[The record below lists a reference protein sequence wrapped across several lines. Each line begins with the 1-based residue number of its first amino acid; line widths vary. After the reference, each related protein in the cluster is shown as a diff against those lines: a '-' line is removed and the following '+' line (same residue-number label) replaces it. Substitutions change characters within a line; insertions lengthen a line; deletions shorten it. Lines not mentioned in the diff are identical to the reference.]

1 MRRNIILATVV
12 LLLSTGVV
20 WAVDTVWDE
29 SNFTM
34 EERKWQPAP
43 TGHEVGK
50 DNGTGGP
57 GHHPE
62 DDCGICHSPKGI
74 ASDRV
79 FTLTATVYDNRAA
92 RLPVAGAEVIF
103 QDYGGNVYSMT
114 TNDLGIAWTDV
125 AMEGDAT
132 QGDPT
137 DTSTWRYKVWLL
149 DEGGTHPMMTIPS
162 LGNAMIP
169 RMSCLMHHRN
179 NGSLG
184 GLWARP
190 APTLAKYP
198 KKNLSYAKHIFPIL
212 RSKCGPCHKPGP
224 SIANRGG
231 EIFDYG
237 ADLDLVTY
245 AGSSV
250 ELDGVV
256 YVKRGV
262 VDVIN
267 IKKPNKS
274 LMLRKTVK
282 GELHGGGSFWKRSDP
297 DYKALRRWIK
307 EGAADN

>member
-1 MRRNIILATVV
+1 MMRNILLATVV
-12 LLLSTGVV
+12 LLVSTNVV
-20 WAVDTVWDE
+20 WAENTVWDE

-62 DDCGICHSPKGI
+62 DDCGICHSPNGI

-92 RLPVAGAEVIF
+92 RLPVEGAEVIF

-114 TNDLGIAWTDV
+114 TNDLGMAWTDV
-125 AMEGDAT
+125 EMEGDPT
-132 QGDPT
+132 QGNPS
-137 DTSTWRYKVWLL
+137 DTSTWRYKAWIF
-149 DEGGTHPMMTIPS
+149 DGGGTHPMMRMPS

-169 RMSCLMHHRN
+169 RMSCLMHHRI

-190 APTLAKYP
+190 APTLAGYP
-198 KKNLSYAKHIFPIL
+198 KNDLSYMKHIFPIL
-212 RSKCGPCHKPGP
+212 RSKCGICHKPGP
-224 SIANRGG
+224 SVANRGG
-231 EIFDYG
+231 EVFDYG
-237 ADLDLVTY
+237 ADLDLVNY

-250 ELDGVV
+250 EMDGVV

-267 IKKPNKS
+267 IKNPNKS
-274 LMLRKTVK
+274 PILRKTVK
-282 GELHGGGSFWKRSDP
+282 GALHGGGSFWKRSDP
-297 DYKALRRWIK
+297 DYKALYRWIK
-307 EGAADN
+307 EGAVEN